1 MGRGL
6 NGNRMTLYS
15 PMLALDLP
23 PHTLDLCSYNY
34 MLGLR
39 LVLAI
44 QGSIYA
50 PGDIFANREGTRCS
64 IINWLNWTL
73 LCDACLLAWPI
84 VADID

>member
-15 PMLALDLP
+15 LMLDL
-23 PHTLDLCSYNY
+23 TLCSYNY

-64 IINWLNWTL
+64 IIKAELDFAL
-73 LCDACLLAWPI
+73 
-84 VADID
+84 